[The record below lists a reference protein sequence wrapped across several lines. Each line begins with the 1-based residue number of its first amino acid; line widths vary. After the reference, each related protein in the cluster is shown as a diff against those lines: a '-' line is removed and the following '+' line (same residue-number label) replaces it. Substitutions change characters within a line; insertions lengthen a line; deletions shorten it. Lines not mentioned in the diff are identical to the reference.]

1 MLENF
6 SDDYLPEVLIDREKE
21 QQAIAN
27 FLKDISSGLSKVLY
41 IHGRPGIGKTT
52 VAKHVLNQFQDS
64 TSDALVIYLNCPSE
78 TPNLALK
85 KIFEMICGEDQRR
98 LPSAV
103 MMRTITSKLLKK
115 KISLILALDNFDR
128 MNDAEKLLWNLYGL
142 IENLSRIGLIL
153 ISTSQFELSDMIGN
167 RLYSR
172 IRPQVQEFSAY
183 NAKRLYEIIASRI
196 TNTKLSKIVEEDAL
210 WELST
215 FVANNGGS
223 ARHLIR
229 IFADAISAIQFD
241 GKKLTVNV
249 AREILEKEKQTMIQ
263 NELNELREHAPRM
276 FEVLKIIAE
285 LCSKNE
291 KVYTGL
297 VADAIRKRGLAVS
310 GRSLDY
316 YLNNLESRGLVKLKA
331 SRRGRGHTREILLKL
346 EEIKILCSAIYANHS
361 KFSQ

>member
-1 MLENF
+1 MLDNF
-6 SDDYLPEVLIDREKE
+6 SEEYLPEVLIDREKE

-27 FLKDISSGLSKVLY
+27 FLKDISTGISKVLY
-41 IHGRPGIGKTT
+41 VHGSPGIGKTT
-52 VAKHVLNQFQDS
+52 VTKHILNQFQDS
-64 TSDALVIYLNCPSE
+64 TNDAIVLYLNCPTE
-78 TPNLALK
+78 TPNVALK
-85 KIFEMICGEDQRR
+85 KIYETICGEDQRR
-98 LPSAV
+98 LASAV
-103 MMRTITSKLLKK
+103 MMQAITSKLLKK

-142 IENLSRIGLIL
+142 IENLSRVGLIL
-153 ISTSQFELSDMIGN
+153 ISTSKFELQDMIGN

-172 IRPQVQEFSAY
+172 VRPQVQEFSPY
-183 NAKRLYEIIASRI
+183 NAKRLYEIISNRI
-196 TNTKLSKIVEEDAL
+196 ANSKLSKVVQDDAL

-229 IFADAISAIQFD
+229 IFADAVSSLQYD

-249 AREILEKEKQTMIQ
+249 AREILEKEKQTVIQ

-276 FEVLKIIAE
+276 YEVLKIIAE

-316 YLNNLESRGLVKLKA
+316 YLNNLESKGIISLKNA
-331 SRRGRGHTREILLKL
+331 RKAQGHTREIRLNYWCGTYELESTNSRQKLL
-346 EEIKILCSAIYANHS
+346 
-361 KFSQ
+361 